1 MDKFGDEYISYSTL
15 NMLLS
20 EQEKRHTA
28 EIERVRAEMNLE
40 SIRNEIKDLKNEMS
54 ENGGT
59 IAGFKVADLVQAYSA
74 YQQMQQFKTE
84 VK

>member
-1 MDKFGDEYISYSTL
+1 MERDNDEYISLQTL

-20 EQEKRHTA
+20 EQEKRHNA
-28 EIERVRAEMNLE
+28 EIERVKAEMNLE
-40 SIRNEIKDLKNEMS
+40 NIRNEIKELKKEMS
-54 ENGGT
+54 EGGGT

-74 YQQMQQFKTE
+74 YQQMQQFKTD

>member
-1 MDKFGDEYISYSTL
+1 MDEGYISYNTL

-40 SIRNEIKDLKNEMS
+40 NIRNEIKELKKEMS
-54 ENGGT
+54 EGGGT
-59 IAGFKVADLVQAYSA
+59 IAGFKMADIIQAYSA
-74 YQQMQQFKTE
+74 YQQMQSFKTD

>member
-1 MDKFGDEYISYSTL
+1 MDRIDEHHISLNTL

-40 SIRNEIKDLKNEMS
+40 NIRNEIKELKKEMT
-54 ENGGT
+54 EGGGT

-74 YQQMQQFKTE
+74 YQQMQQFKTD